1 MGVNLTPGKNDLESQ
16 FPALAREF
24 DLKLNAPLTPSTVMF
39 GSGKSV
45 YWKCPQ
51 GHSYLLSINARTATN
66 QNCPICANKRVLAG
80 YNDLE
85 SQRPEVASEW
95 DYEANAGLTPSEVY
109 FRSTRKVFWQCRE
122 GHSFKSAIRS
132 RTERGTGCSVC
143 ANLVVLK
150 GFNDLATTHPE
161 LAAEWDH
168 DANGTLSPSDVVS
181 GSERKVFWRCEKGH
195 SYVSIPYNR
204 LKGSGC
210 TVCSGQMVQRGF
222 NDLASTRPDIAE
234 EWDDQKNGDV
244 TPQHVTAGSNKKY
257 LWLCPQGHSY
267 RADVAHRSA
276 GKGCPYCAGQK
287 VLVGFN
293 DFPTTHPELAKRWDY
308 TKNAPLMPEQFSMG
322 ATKKVYWLC
331 ERGHSHLG
339 GINSKANGNGCP
351 VCADQQVLAG
361 YNDLGTL
368 YPEIAAEWDYK
379 KNAPV
384 TPRDVLRGTAR
395 KYFWLCSAGHS
406 FQQSVLS
413 RTGGGQGCPR
423 CAKYGYDSTRPGILY
438 FIKNEKLRARKI
450 GITNRETGIRYDR
463 IRSYGSD
470 WQVIQTFT
478 DEDGYRIK
486 RAEFAVLEWIRK
498 TAGLGQFLTRQDMGS
513 GGGHTETFSI
523 DGPSDSEVLERI
535 LLAMAEASGEPDS
548 NPLASPK

>member
-66 QNCPICANKRVLAG
+66 QNCPICANKRILAG

-143 ANLVVLK
+143 ANRVVLK

-181 GSERKVFWRCEKGH
+181 GSEIKVFWRCEKGH

-204 LKGSGC
+204 LKGTGC
-210 TVCSGQMVQRGF
+210 TVCSGQMVQLGF
-222 NDLASTRPDIAE
+222 NDLASTRPDIAK
-234 EWDDQKNGDV
+234 EWDYQKNGDV
-244 TPQHVTAGSNKKY
+244 TPQQVTAGSNKKY
-257 LWLCPQGHSY
+257 FWLCPQGHSY

-308 TKNAPLMPEQFSMG
+308 TKNAPLMPEQFTMG

-351 VCADQQVLAG
+351 VCADQLVLAG

-368 YPEIAAEWDYK
+368 YPEIAAEWDYA

-438 FIKNEKLRARKI
+438 FIKNENLRARKI

-463 IRSYGSD
+463 IKSYGSD
-470 WQVIQTFT
+470 WHVIQTFT

-486 RAEFAVLEWIRK
+486 QAELAVLDWIRK

-523 DGPSDSEVLERI
+523 DGPSDSEILERI

-548 NPLASPK
+548 NALAPPK